1 MVGIFVLV
9 LLMFITMLI
18 YRIKFE
24 EAMDGFIYGVKKMI
38 PAAMLAIL
46 AYCVLVSSYNNGF
59 LETIIKAAGEKIGDN
74 VIIHS
79 LLTGLGSL
87 LNVDMF
93 YTSAGVFTPIVS
105 SLTENANLS
114 IYAVMFQSIYGL
126 IQLVGPTS
134 LLLLVGLTYL
144 EVPYK
149 TWLKY
154 IWRFLLEIIIVI
166 LVVLMIVSLL

>member
-1 MVGIFVLV
+1 
-9 LLMFITMLI
+9 
-18 YRIKFE
+18 
-24 EAMDGFIYGVKKMI
+24 
-38 PAAMLAIL
+38 
-46 AYCVLVSSYNNGF
+46 
-59 LETIIKAAGEKIGDN
+59 
-74 VIIHS
+74 
-79 LLTGLGSL
+79 
-87 LNVDMF
+87 MF